1 VTATEVVG
9 SAVLDEV
16 VGSAVVDGCGAVI
29 GDEVAVVVRHGVGR
43 RRAGRRSVAHA
54 PICAALG
61 DDRPDD
67 GRRHLL
73 AARPIAE
80 SLGHAQLLAWDRAGI
95 AMVDAMSGH
104 FITAAAGLLDADMH
118 AGVTGDPNITATVLA
133 FRAQIAVQFGD
144 AGRGSS
150 RSTSS

>member
-1 VTATEVVG
+1 MTATEVVG

-29 GDEVAVVVRHGVGR
+29 GDEVAAVVRHGVGR
-43 RRAGRRSVAHA
+43 RRSVAHA

-144 AGRGSS
+144 AGRGPS
-150 RSTSS
+150 RSTRS